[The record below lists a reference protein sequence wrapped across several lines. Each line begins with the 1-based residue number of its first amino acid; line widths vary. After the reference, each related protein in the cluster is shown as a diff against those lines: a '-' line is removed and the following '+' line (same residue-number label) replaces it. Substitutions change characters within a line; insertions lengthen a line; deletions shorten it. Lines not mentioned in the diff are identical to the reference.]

1 MAINRFSQSSV
12 QSGLPK
18 FDTFWDGTTAT
29 SAFDSL
35 GSVLVSTA
43 TSTVTFSNIP
53 QTYSHLELRS
63 YAANSATNNQYIK
76 IVFNSDT
83 NANYAE
89 HHLSGNGS
97 TVTAGGN
104 ASYNNGGFYWGMG
117 LPGTALSNVFGAG
130 VTTILDYAN
139 TNKYKTVRSLD
150 GFDGNGSGGV
160 EIVSSLWQST
170 SAITSITLTVN
181 GSNNF
186 QPYSQLS
193 LYGIK

>member
-1 MAINRFSQSSV
+1 MSPILGIWASQNYPRITNSYESI
-12 QSGLPK
+12 S
-18 FDTFWDGTTAT
+18 TTTVGA
-29 SAFDSL
+29 
-35 GSVLVSTA
+35 GG
-43 TSTVTFSNIP
+43 TSTITFSSIP
-53 QTYSHLELRS
+53 STYKHLEIRS
-63 YAANSATNNQYIK
+63 FGANSATNNQYVK
-76 IVFNSDT
+76 LVFNSDT
-83 NANYAE
+83 GANYAE

-97 TVTAGGN
+97 TANAGAN
-104 ASYNNGGFYWGMG
+104 ASFNNGGLYFGMG
-117 LPGTALSNVFGAG
+117 LPGTLLSNVFGAG

-186 QPYSQLS
+186 QQYSHFA
-193 LYGIK
+193 LYGIKG

>member
-1 MAINRFSQSSV
+1 MSPILGIWASQGRVASTSYESIATTTVGAGGTSTITFSSIPSTYKH
-12 QSGLPK
+12 LEIR
-18 FDTFWDGTTAT
+18 
-29 SAFDSL
+29 SL
-35 GSVLVSTA
+35 G
-43 TSTVTFSNIP
+43 
-53 QTYSHLELRS
+53 
-63 YAANSATNNQYIK
+63 ANSATNNQYVK
-76 IVFNSDT
+76 LQFNSDT
-83 NANYAE
+83 GANYAE

-104 ASYNNGGFYWGMG
+104 PSYNNGGFYWGMG

-186 QPYSQLS
+186 AQYSS
-193 LYGIK
+193 FALYGIKGA